1 MAEFQVDHTTRSVE
15 HSIPHTSH
23 RLTKLNGTQYHFLY
37 SEPKTGLRLGTA
49 ILIHGFQDISFGWR
63 FQIPALVEQQLR
75 VVAIDCIGYGGT
87 DAPSVPPDSIRNYT
101 FKQAADDIKE
111 LVGQLGEDTVIL
123 GGHDWGGLIVAR
135 VAEYHPQIVAA
146 IFSAG
151 TPYLPVEP
159 RWLEFSEYVE
169 KYPTFKYQGYFGGS
183 EFEKIFK
190 TDEDIRQFMIAGFYG
205 KGPNG
210 ELPFSTER
218 PLFEN
223 WPILKRSE
231 VISEDELEYYTQEYA
246 RHGMHAPL
254 NWYRN
259 RCQNFEDERALLP
272 PKPINVPYLFI
283 QSLKD
288 PFLPPSMSQGMEDH
302 LPQLRRREV
311 ETGHFSLILDPQ
323 GINKH
328 VSEWLQEAVL
338 PIMRTARR

>member
-1 MAEFQVDHTTRSVE
+1 M
-15 HSIPHTSH
+15 
-23 RLTKLNGTQYHFLY
+23 
-37 SEPKTGLRLGTA
+37 
-49 ILIHGFQDISFGWR
+49 
-63 FQIPALVEQQLR
+63 
-75 VVAIDCIGYGGT
+75 
-87 DAPSVPPDSIRNYT
+87 
-101 FKQAADDIKE
+101 
-111 LVGQLGEDTVIL
+111 IL
-123 GGHDWGGLIVAR
+123 GGHDWYRTPRAALRMRLINYFRGGLIAAR

-231 VISEDELEYYTQEYA
+231 VISEDVMDRPLLQQKISLMMIGA
-246 RHGMHAPL
+246 RILHSRICAAWHACTLSVFP
-254 NWYRN
+254 R
-259 RCQNFEDERALLP
+259 
-272 PKPINVPYLFI
+272 
-283 QSLKD
+283 S
-288 PFLPPSMSQGMEDH
+288 SG
-302 LPQLRRREV
+302 
-311 ETGHFSLILDPQ
+311 
-323 GINKH
+323 
-328 VSEWLQEAVL
+328 LQKRSAN
-338 PIMRTARR
+338 TSH